1 MNLKIFI
8 VALLATIMAACNQ
21 QKKAEA
27 DHHDDH
33 DHETEA
39 ATSGDHDHE
48 EPKFQYTAYSN
59 DFELFAEA
67 DAFVAGEKANVLSHF
82 SILPDFK
89 AVESGSI
96 KLVLTVNGK
105 ETAQTLEKP
114 TRKGIYSF
122 DIKPETAGIG
132 TLKFEITYEK
142 GSFEVVV
149 PEVTVFA
156 NHDEAHKA
164 GEAVV
169 ISKTNTTVFTK
180 EQSWKIDFSTGIP
193 VIGPFGEVIKTTALV
208 QPSQGNEIVVS
219 ARTAGIVQISANN
232 LLEGKEV
239 TSGQSLCSITGSN
252 MADNNIS
259 VRFTEAQNN
268 YEKAKADYERAQELA
283 KDKIVSEKDLIAAK
297 NQYENSKAVYENL
310 NKNFNAAGQTVT
322 SPMSGFI
329 KQVFVKN
336 GTYVE
341 AGQPLVTV
349 SQNRTL
355 TLTADLPMKYAAVL
369 GSVQSANLRTPNDNR
384 TYTFE
389 ELNGKVLA
397 YGKSAGSGSFLV
409 PITLQIDNTGNFIP
423 GSFVEVYLKT
433 LTNAEALTVPVSSL
447 LEEQGSYFV
456 WVQVTPELFEK
467 REVSAGKTDGVQ
479 MEIVK
484 GLRSDERI
492 VTRGAMLIKLAQ
504 ATGTLDA
511 HSGHVH

>member
-1 MNLKIFI
+1 MLFR
-8 VALLATIMAACNQ
+8 
-21 QKKAEA
+21 
-27 DHHDDH
+27 
-33 DHETEA
+33 
-39 ATSGDHDHE
+39 SDHDHE

-283 KDKIVSEKDLIAAK
+283 KI
-297 NQYENSKAVYENL
+297 
-310 NKNFNAAGQTVT
+310 G
-322 SPMSGFI
+322 
-329 KQVFVKN
+329 
-336 GTYVE
+336 
-341 AGQPLVTV
+341 
-349 SQNRTL
+349 R
-355 TLTADLPMKYAAVL
+355 
-369 GSVQSANLRTPNDNR
+369 
-384 TYTFE
+384 
-389 ELNGKVLA
+389 
-397 YGKSAGSGSFLV
+397 
-409 PITLQIDNTGNFIP
+409 
-423 GSFVEVYLKT
+423 
-433 LTNAEALTVPVSSL
+433 
-447 LEEQGSYFV
+447 
-456 WVQVTPELFEK
+456 
-467 REVSAGKTDGVQ
+467 
-479 MEIVK
+479 
-484 GLRSDERI
+484 
-492 VTRGAMLIKLAQ
+492 
-504 ATGTLDA
+504 A
-511 HSGHVH
+511 HV

>member
-8 VALLATIMAACNQ
+8 VALSATIFTACNQ
-21 QKKAEA
+21 QNKAEA
-27 DHHDDH
+27 DHDDH
-33 DHETEA
+33 DHEAVAGPSDE
-39 ATSGDHDHE
+39 HE

-59 DFELFAEA
+59 NFELFAEA
-67 DAFVAGEKANVLSHF
+67 DAFVAGETANVLSHF
-82 SILPDFK
+82 SVLPDFK
-89 AVESGSI
+89 AVETGTI
-96 KLVLTVNGK
+96 KLVVTVNGK
-105 ETAQTLEKP
+105 ETSQTLEKP

-122 DIKPETAGIG
+122 DIKPETSGAGS
-132 TLKFEITYEK
+132 LKFEITNEK
-142 GSFEVVV
+142 GSFEVLV
-149 PEVTVFA
+149 PEITVFV

-164 GEAVV
+164 AEAVG
-169 ISKTNTTVFTK
+169 ISKTNATVFTK
-180 EQSWKIDFSTGIP
+180 EQSWKVDFSTGFP
-193 VIGPFGEVIKTTALV
+193 VTGPFGEVIKTTALV
-208 QPSQGNEIVVS
+208 QPSQGSEVVVS
-219 ARTAGIVQISANN
+219 ARTGGIVQISANN

-239 TSGQSLCSITGSN
+239 SNGQSLCSITGSN

-259 VRFTEAQNN
+259 VRFTEAQSN
-268 YEKAKADYERAQELA
+268 YKKAKADYERAQELA

-310 NKNFNAAGQTVT
+310 NRNFSAAGQTVV

-336 GTYVE
+336 GAYVE

-369 GSVQSANLRTPNDNR
+369 GTVQSANIRMHHDKR

-397 YGKSAGSGSFLV
+397 YGKSAGAGSYLV
-409 PITLQIDNTGNFIP
+409 PITLQIDNSGGFIP

-433 LTNAEALTVPVSSL
+433 LTNTEALTVPVSAL

-467 REVSAGKTDGVQ
+467 REVSAGKSDGIQ

-492 VTRGAMLIKLAQ
+492 VTLGAMLIKLAQ

>member
-8 VALLATIMAACNQ
+8 VALLATILAACNQ
-21 QKKAEA
+21 QNKAEA
-27 DHHDDH
+27 EHDVH

-39 ATSGDHDHE
+39 AASGEHEHE

-89 AVESGSI
+89 ALESGSI
-96 KLVLTVNGK
+96 KLILTVNGK
-105 ETAQTLEKP
+105 ETSQTLENP

-122 DIKPETAGIG
+122 DIKPETAGTG
-132 TLKFEITYEK
+132 SLKFEITNEK
-142 GSFEVVV
+142 GSFEVLV
-149 PEVTVFA
+149 PEVKVFA

-169 ISKTNTTVFTK
+169 VSKTNTAVFTK
-180 EQSWKIDFSTGIP
+180 EQSWKIDFSTGMP

-239 TSGQSLCSITGSN
+239 SNGQSLCSITGSN

-355 TLTADLPMKYAAVL
+355 TLTADLPMKYASVL
-369 GSVQSANLRTPNDNR
+369 GSVQSANLRTPSDNR
-384 TYTFE
+384 TYKI
-389 ELNGKVLA
+389 GRA
-397 YGKSAGSGSFLV
+397 SC
-409 PITLQIDNTGNFIP
+409 
-423 GSFVEVYLKT
+423 
-433 LTNAEALTVPVSSL
+433 
-447 LEEQGSYFV
+447 
-456 WVQVTPELFEK
+456 
-467 REVSAGKTDGVQ
+467 RERV
-479 MEIVK
+479 
-484 GLRSDERI
+484 
-492 VTRGAMLIKLAQ
+492 
-504 ATGTLDA
+504 
-511 HSGHVH
+511 

>member
-1 MNLKIFI
+1 MVAI
-8 VALLATIMAACNQ
+8 VATFLAACNQ
-21 QKKAEA
+21 QNKAEA
-27 DHHDDH
+27 DHEGH
-33 DHETEA
+33 DHETGA
-39 ATSGDHDHE
+39 ALSGVHE
-48 EPKFQYTAYSN
+48 EPKIQYTAYSN

-82 SILPDFK
+82 SVLPDFK
-89 AVESGSI
+89 AVENGTI

-105 ETAQTLEKP
+105 ETVQTLEKP

-122 DIKPETAGIG
+122 DIKPEITGSG
-132 TLKFEITYEK
+132 TLKFEITNEK
-142 GSFEVVV
+142 DSFEVLL
-149 PEVTVFA
+149 PEITVYA

-164 GEAVV
+164 VDAEV

-180 EQSWKIDFSTGIP
+180 EQSWKIDFSTGMP
-193 VIGPFGEVIKTTALV
+193 VVGPFGEVIKTTALV
-208 QPSQGNEIVVS
+208 QPAQGNEVVVS
-219 ARTAGIVQISANN
+219 ARTAGIVHISANN

-239 TSGQSLCSITGSN
+239 SNGQALLSIKGSN

-259 VRFTEAQNN
+259 VRFAEAKNN
-268 YEKAKADYERAQELA
+268 FEKAIADYERAQELA

-310 NKNFNAAGQTVT
+310 NSNFSAAGQTVI

-329 KQVFVKN
+329 KQVFIKN
-336 GTYVE
+336 GAYIE

-355 TLTADLPMKYAAVL
+355 TLSADLPMKYAAVL
-369 GSVQSANLRTPNDNR
+369 GMVQSANLRSPNDNH
-384 TYTFE
+384 TFTLE

-397 YGKSAGSGSFLV
+397 YGKSAGAGSYLV
-409 PITLQIDNTGNFIP
+409 PITLQIDNTGGFIP

-433 LTNAEALTVPVSSL
+433 MTNSEALTVPVSSL
-447 LEEQGSYFV
+447 LEEQGSFFV
-456 WVQVTPELFEK
+456 WVQVNPELFEK
-467 REVSAGKTDGVQ
+467 REVSTGKTDGVKV
-479 MEIVK
+479 EIVK
-484 GLRSDERI
+484 GLLSDERI

>member
-1 MNLKIFI
+1 MVAI
-8 VALLATIMAACNQ
+8 VATFLAACNQ
-21 QKKAEA
+21 QNKAEA
-27 DHHDDH
+27 DHEGH

-39 ATSGDHDHE
+39 APSGEHE

-67 DAFVAGEKANVLSHF
+67 DAFVAGETANVLSHF
-82 SILPDFK
+82 SVLPDFK
-89 AVESGSI
+89 AVENGTI

-105 ETAQTLEKP
+105 ETVQTLEKP

-122 DIKPETAGIG
+122 DIKPETSGSG
-132 TLKFEITYEK
+132 SLKFEITNEK
-142 GSFEVVV
+142 GSFEVLV
-149 PEVTVFA
+149 PEITVFA
-156 NHDEAHKA
+156 NHDEAHEA
-164 GEAVV
+164 GDAVV
-169 ISKTNTTVFTK
+169 ISRTNATVFTK
-180 EQSWKIDFSTGIP
+180 EQSWKVDFSTGFPI
-193 VIGPFGEVIKTTALV
+193 IGPFGEVIKTTALV
-208 QPSQGNEIVVS
+208 QPAQGNEVVVS
-219 ARTAGIVQISANN
+219 ARTAGIVHISANN

-239 TSGQSLCSITGSN
+239 SNGQALLSIKGSN

-259 VRFTEAQNN
+259 VRFAEAKNN
-268 YEKAKADYERAQELA
+268 FEKAIADYERAQELA

-310 NKNFNAAGQTVT
+310 NSNFSAAGQTVI

-329 KQVFVKN
+329 KQVFIKN
-336 GTYVE
+336 GAYIE

-355 TLTADLPMKYAAVL
+355 TLSADLPMKYAAVL
-369 GSVQSANLRTPNDNR
+369 GMVQSANLRSPNDNH
-384 TYTFE
+384 TFTLE

-397 YGKSAGSGSFLV
+397 YGKSAGAGSYLV
-409 PITLQIDNTGNFIP
+409 PITLQIDNTGGFIP

-433 LTNAEALTVPVSSL
+433 MTNSEALTVPVSSL
-447 LEEQGSYFV
+447 LEEQGSFFV
-456 WVQVTPELFEK
+456 WVQVNPELFEK
-467 REVSAGKTDGVQ
+467 REVSTGKTDGVKV
-479 MEIVK
+479 EIVK
-484 GLRSDERI
+484 GLLSDERI

>member
-8 VALLATIMAACNQ
+8 VALLATILAACNQ
-21 QKKAEA
+21 QNKAEA
-27 DHHDDH
+27 EHDVH

-39 ATSGDHDHE
+39 AASGEHEHE

-89 AVESGSI
+89 ALESGSI
-96 KLVLTVNGK
+96 KLILTVNGK
-105 ETAQTLEKP
+105 ETSQTLENP

-122 DIKPETAGIG
+122 DIKPETAGTG
-132 TLKFEITYEK
+132 SLKFEITNEK
-142 GSFEVVV
+142 GSFEVLV
-149 PEVTVFA
+149 PEVKVFA

-169 ISKTNTTVFTK
+169 VSKTNTAVFTK
-180 EQSWKIDFSTGIP
+180 EQSWKIDFSTGMP

-239 TSGQSLCSITGSN
+239 SNGQSLCSITGSN

-355 TLTADLPMKYAAVL
+355 TLTADLPMKYASVL
-369 GSVQSANLRTPNDNR
+369 GSVQSANLRTPSDNR

-397 YGKSAGSGSFLV
+397 YGKIG
-409 PITLQIDNTGNFIP
+409 
-423 GSFVEVYLKT
+423 
-433 LTNAEALTVPVSSL
+433 
-447 LEEQGSYFV
+447 
-456 WVQVTPELFEK
+456 
-467 REVSAGKTDGVQ
+467 R
-479 MEIVK
+479 
-484 GLRSDERI
+484 
-492 VTRGAMLIKLAQ
+492 
-504 ATGTLDA
+504 A
-511 HSGHVH
+511 HV

>member
-1 MNLKIFI
+1 MNLKIFF
-8 VALLATIMAACNQ
+8 VALLVIILAACNS
-21 QKKAEA
+21 KSKTGTS
-27 DHHDDH
+27 
-33 DHETEA
+33 HEVHE
-39 ATSGDHDHE
+39 HE

-67 DAFVAGEKANVLSHF
+67 DAFVAGETANVLSHF
-82 SILPDFK
+82 SMLPDFK
-89 AVESGSI
+89 AVESGGI
-96 KLVLTVNGK
+96 KMILIVNGK
-105 ETAQTLEKP
+105 ETAQTLDKP

-122 DIKPETAGIG
+122 DIKPETAGTG
-132 TLKFEITYEK
+132 ALRFEITSEK
-142 GSFEVVV
+142 GSFEVLV

-156 NHDEAHKA
+156 NHDDAHKA
-164 GEAVV
+164 CEAVV
-169 ISKTNTTVFTK
+169 ISKTNTAIFTK
-180 EQSWKIDFSTGIP
+180 EQSWKIDFSTGFP
-193 VIGPFGEVIKTTALV
+193 VTGPFGEVIKTTALV

-219 ARTAGIVQISANN
+219 ALTAGIVQISANN

-239 TSGQSLCSITGSN
+239 SKGQSLCSITGSN

-259 VRFTEAQNN
+259 VRFIEAQNN
-268 YEKAKADYERAQELA
+268 YEKAKADYERAKELA
-283 KDKIVSEKDLIAAK
+283 KEKIVSEKDLIAAK
-297 NQYENSKAVYENL
+297 NQHENSKAVYENL

-329 KQVFVKN
+329 KQVFVKS
-336 GTYVE
+336 GTFVE

-355 TLTADLPMKYAAVL
+355 TLTADLPMKYASVL
-369 GSVQSANLRTPNDNR
+369 GAVQSANLRSPNDNR

-397 YGKSAGSGSFLV
+397 YGKSAGAGSFLV
-409 PITLQIDNTGNFIP
+409 PITLQIDNTGNFFP

-433 LTNAEALTVPVSSL
+433 LTNAEALTVPVSAL
-447 LEEQGSYFV
+447 LEEQDSFFV

-467 REVSAGKTDGVQ
+467 REVSTGKTDGIQ
-479 MEIVK
+479 IEIVK
-484 GLRSDERI
+484 GLRTDERI
-492 VTRGAMLIKLAQ
+492 VIRGAMLIKLAQ

>member
-1 MNLKIFI
+1 
-8 VALLATIMAACNQ
+8 
-21 QKKAEA
+21 
-27 DHHDDH
+27 
-33 DHETEA
+33 
-39 ATSGDHDHE
+39 
-48 EPKFQYTAYSN
+48 
-59 DFELFAEA
+59 
-67 DAFVAGEKANVLSHF
+67 
-82 SILPDFK
+82 
-89 AVESGSI
+89 
-96 KLVLTVNGK
+96 
-105 ETAQTLEKP
+105 
-114 TRKGIYSF
+114 
-122 DIKPETAGIG
+122 
-132 TLKFEITYEK
+132 
-142 GSFEVVV
+142 
-149 PEVTVFA
+149 
-156 NHDEAHKA
+156 
-164 GEAVV
+164 
-169 ISKTNTTVFTK
+169 
-180 EQSWKIDFSTGIP
+180 
-193 VIGPFGEVIKTTALV
+193 
-208 QPSQGNEIVVS
+208 
-219 ARTAGIVQISANN
+219 
-232 LLEGKEV
+232 
-239 TSGQSLCSITGSN
+239 

-355 TLTADLPMKYAAVL
+355 TLTADLPMKYASVL
-369 GSVQSANLRTPNDNR
+369 GAVQSANLRTPNDNR

-397 YGKSAGSGSFLV
+397 YGKSAGAGSFLV
-409 PITLQIDNTGNFIP
+409 PITLQIDNTGNFFP

-433 LTNAEALTVPVSSL
+433 LTNAEALTVPVSAL
-447 LEEQGSYFV
+447 LEEQDSFFV

-467 REVSAGKTDGVQ
+467 REVSTGKTDGIQ
-479 MEIVK
+479 IEIVK
-484 GLRSDERI
+484 GLRKDERI
-492 VTRGAMLIKLAQ
+492 VIRGAMLIKLAQ

>member
-8 VALLATIMAACNQ
+8 VAFLATFLAACNQ

-27 DHHDDH
+27 DHDDH

-39 ATSGDHDHE
+39 ATSGEHE

-59 DFELFAEA
+59 EFELFAEA
-67 DAFVAGEKANVLSHF
+67 DAFVVGEEANVLSHF
-82 SILPDFK
+82 SILPSFK
-89 AVESGSI
+89 AVEQGSI
-96 KLVLTVNGK
+96 TIILTINGK
-105 ETAQTLEKP
+105 EVRQTLENP

-122 DIKPETAGIG
+122 DIKPETSGTG
-132 TLKFEITYEK
+132 TLKFEITSEK
-142 GSFEVVV
+142 GSFEVIV
-149 PEVTVFA
+149 PQITVFA
-156 NHDEAHKA
+156 NHDDAHEA
-164 GEAVV
+164 GESVV
-169 ISKTNTTVFTK
+169 ISKTNTSVFTK

-193 VIGPFGEVIKTTALV
+193 VVGPFGEVIKTTALV
-208 QPSQGNEIVVS
+208 QPSQGSEVVVS

-239 TSGQSLCSITGSN
+239 TNGQTLCSITGSN
-252 MADNNIS
+252 MADNNIF

-283 KDKIVSEKDLIAAK
+283 KDKIVSDKDLIAAK

-310 NKNFNAAGQTVT
+310 NRNFSAAGQTVT

-336 GTYVE
+336 GAYVE
-341 AGQPLVTV
+341 AGQPLVSV

-369 GSVQSANLRTPNDNR
+369 GSVQSANIHTPNDNR
-384 TYTFE
+384 TYTLN

-397 YGKSAGSGSFLV
+397 YGKSAGADNYLV
-409 PITLQIDNTGNFIP
+409 PITLQIDNTEGFIP

-433 LTNAEALTVPVSSL
+433 LTNAEALTVPVSAL

-467 REVSAGKTDGVQ
+467 REVSAGKSDGIQ
-479 MEIVK
+479 MEILK
-484 GLRSDERI
+484 GLHSEERI
-492 VTRGAMLIKLAQ
+492 VTRGSMLIKLAQ